1 MRQINCHSCS
11 LFVWSK
17 TCGFTY
23 LQLQDH
29 VINHTL
35 FVTLTKNNIIV
46 LPQLSYCTDEIPP
59 NFIFFFFFYLW
70 PNWPWKL
77 SLGLLLRSSMW
88 LWLVAWLS
96 WYLYKKNGSI
106 RKPGSTVSSVLILD
120 DVILKVINA
129 LYLNFNKCIVM
140 ISVQNWDTLQLEFL
154 FYEDINR
161 LYICLQNHQKA

>member
-59 NFIFFFFFYLW
+59 NFIFFFFLFVTKLTLKAQSWIVTEEFYVTQ
-70 PNWPWKL
+70 
-77 SLGLLLRSSMW
+77 GW
-88 LWLVAWLS
+88 LHD
-96 WYLYKKNGSI
+96 YPDICI
-106 RKPGSTVSSVLILD
+106 RRMDL
-120 DVILKVINA
+120 
-129 LYLNFNKCIVM
+129 
-140 ISVQNWDTLQLEFL
+140 
-154 FYEDINR
+154 
-161 LYICLQNHQKA
+161 